1 MFNTT
6 SGRDDRDKVVITPP
20 SSYLAKDYE
29 RVGYVNGHE
38 SGVGRYNEER
48 AYEDEGKNYDEDFT
62 NLPSSTGKPD
72 HYNKGISPYDVAKTM
87 YGAEGLLKFV
97 TVNAIKYIQR
107 FPHKYKGDP
116 DKQLEDLIKA
126 KKSLETAIELFTQ
139 IHGGSY
145 IRHG

>member
-1 MFNTT
+1 MFNTV

-20 SSYLAKDYE
+20 SSYETTLGLYQEDTE
-29 RVGYVNGHE
+29 RQQYDVNTEQETMSVENPSHYQK
-38 SGVGRYNEER
+38 GV
-48 AYEDEGKNYDEDFT
+48 
-62 NLPSSTGKPD
+62 
-72 HYNKGISPYDVAKTM
+72 SPYDVAKSM

-116 DKQLEDLIKA
+116 DKQLDDLIKA
-126 KKSLETAIELFTQ
+126 KRSLETAIELHTE
-139 IHGGSY
+139 IHGGTY

>member
-1 MFNTT
+1 MFNTV
-6 SGRDDRDKVVITPP
+6 SGRGDNAAVVITPSSDQPTVSATYDATYESEGGELTLNKGTVSDP
-20 SSYLAKDYE
+20 S
-29 RVGYVNGHE
+29 
-38 SGVGRYNEER
+38 
-48 AYEDEGKNYDEDFT
+48 
-62 NLPSSTGKPD
+62 
-72 HYNKGISPYDVAKTM
+72 HYNKGVSPYDVAKTM

-116 DKQLEDLIKA
+116 DKQLGDLIKA
-126 KKSLETAIELFTQ
+126 KKSLETAIELFTE

>member
-1 MFNTT
+1 MFNTV

-20 SSYLAKDYE
+20 SSYETTLGFYQEDTETQQYDVETEEQTMSAENPSHYQK
-29 RVGYVNGHE
+29 
-38 SGVGRYNEER
+38 GV
-48 AYEDEGKNYDEDFT
+48 
-62 NLPSSTGKPD
+62 
-72 HYNKGISPYDVAKTM
+72 SPYDVAKSM

-126 KKSLETAIELFTQ
+126 KRSLETAIELHTE
-139 IHGGSY
+139 IHGGTY